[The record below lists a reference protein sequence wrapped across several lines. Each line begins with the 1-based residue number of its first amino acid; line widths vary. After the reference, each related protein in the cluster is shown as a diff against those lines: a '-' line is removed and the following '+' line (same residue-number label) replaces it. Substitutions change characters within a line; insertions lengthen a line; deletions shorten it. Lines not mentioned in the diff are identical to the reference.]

1 MPEQSARWRGWSWRM
16 VRGGWL
22 IANVEQRVPLAW
34 AKARAMQRWIDHSGI
49 RHRPMPTPYSG
60 PQLGVGA

>member
-1 MPEQSARWRGWSWRM
+1 M